1 MEIGQTIYLKLVTT
15 EDIIA
20 LYKSETETDITVT
33 KPYRV
38 NMLVNP
44 VMGVVTSTISK
55 WIPFE
60 CVEKTDLTIS
70 KNHIIIRNTVD
81 EEVSTRFLSV
91 ITDSENSSEEPIKS
105 DQPKRRIKLKMSDQ
119 RKEDREELE
128 NDIEYAEIL
137 KLEGKLN

>member
-1 MEIGQTIYLKLVTT
+1 
-15 EDIIA
+15 
-20 LYKSETETDITVT
+20 
-33 KPYRV
+33 
-38 NMLVNP
+38 MLVNP